1 MYIIYKTVIN
11 ILQRKDI
18 NAPNHVTAEKF
29 KERSM
34 SKPLILIGK
43 GGHSKVI
50 KDIIE
55 SEQQYHIAG
64 YLDNA
69 IDEYYTENDIFLII

>member
-1 MYIIYKTVIN
+1 
-11 ILQRKDI
+11 
-18 NAPNHVTAEKF
+18 
-29 KERSM
+29 M